1 MVRTWLAIAKAE
13 FQVLSSS
20 MRRNRKLYVGIL
32 YALVLVW
39 AVVLT
44 PMIFE
49 AVLSAIFPMH
59 ILRPMLMVIFPGLM
73 RTLGLFLFLLL
84 LLFPLSMALQEIKIG
99 QWEIFLSNNVRTRDI
114 MVGTFLGKIGLY
126 GLIIIALAPL
136 LISPF
141 MLAFEVSIIGQLL
154 VYGVVTLLAMGTIWF
169 SNFLT
174 ALVQARLG
182 DSSRGNDIAK
192 ALAMVIAIVVIIP
205 MYGLM
210 FFLPTLS
217 EMMGLNAFLILPST
231 WFSDLISWLAITFN
245 GIGLTGSQILG
256 FSTVL
261 QLDMLVTSV
270 LVIGFVLGTVGL
282 ALGMAD
288 RVFTIEAGVRTEVV
302 TTVGRENVFL
312 RGVRRINSGPFGSL
326 MVTSFKDFLRK
337 AQNLSKIG
345 YGLILAIIMPILMMS
360 MDVGDIQFSDMFLTI
375 VAMMSLVGSMPFA
388 GAGFLESKDQLWII
402 QGAPSGGSR
411 FVKSRIASQALI
423 CVPLAII
430 PSAVIY
436 FIMGITVIEFVLLLG
451 LGYIAVVGGMLVA
464 TGVTARNPN
473 YEDTKSPAHQAN
485 IMTSVMLAEFSI
497 IGVMMVDIFL
507 SIGLNIDFF
516 GILENIFGNA
526 MVGVTVTG
534 LVVQWI
540 LAGILVWSGIRYL
553 SKPEP

>member
-1 MVRTWLAIAKAE
+1 
-13 FQVLSSS
+13 
-20 MRRNRKLYVGIL
+20 
-32 YALVLVW
+32 
-39 AVVLT
+39 
-44 PMIFE
+44 
-49 AVLSAIFPMH
+49 
-59 ILRPMLMVIFPGLM
+59 
-73 RTLGLFLFLLL
+73 
-84 LLFPLSMALQEIKIG
+84 
-99 QWEIFLSNNVRTRDI
+99 
-114 MVGTFLGKIGLY
+114 
-126 GLIIIALAPL
+126 
-136 LISPF
+136 
-141 MLAFEVSIIGQLL
+141 
-154 VYGVVTLLAMGTIWF
+154 
-169 SNFLT
+169 
-174 ALVQARLG
+174 
-182 DSSRGNDIAK
+182 
-192 ALAMVIAIVVIIP
+192 
-205 MYGLM
+205 
-210 FFLPTLS
+210 
-217 EMMGLNAFLILPST
+217 
-231 WFSDLISWLAITFN
+231 
-245 GIGLTGSQILG
+245 
-256 FSTVL
+256 
-261 QLDMLVTSV
+261 
-270 LVIGFVLGTVGL
+270 
-282 ALGMAD
+282 
-288 RVFTIEAGVRTEVV
+288 
-302 TTVGRENVFL
+302 
-312 RGVRRINSGPFGSL
+312 
-326 MVTSFKDFLRK
+326 FKDFLRK

-497 IGVMMVDIFL
+497 IGVLMVDIFL